1 MIKATRRSE
10 ASSVLIITTYRLRR
24 LRRNSRTFG
33 RVVHVST
40 VFSKA
45 RALRTIPKRSSSTKS
60 VRDRF
65 FRLGHWMV
73 FPRKHE
79 SRLKNVPSKSP
90 YTLPGPRPGNT
101 PPHRRRAS
109 LSSRPASRRPSRE
122 MIQKSFH
129 RIFTRSR
136 AFTRRPRRPRRQ
148 LPRFSSLV
156 LHVVAPG
163 DVPDHDS
170 RPRSFVRSRVRRV
183 KPRGRIHGSRVRSP
197 PRSTVRPR
205 ARARVCHPPR
215 PGTRAP
221 FPSNPAPRPVAGARR
236 SLFPEI
242 SRRFFALYRT
252 LSREHAIR
260 VEIFYVRVSSRA
272 HWLTVCA

>member
-1 MIKATRRSE
+1 MF
-10 ASSVLIITTYRLRR
+10 L
-24 LRRNSRTFG
+24 
-33 RVVHVST
+33 
-40 VFSKA
+40 
-45 RALRTIPKRSSSTKS
+45 
-60 VRDRF
+60 
-65 FRLGHWMV
+65 
-73 FPRKHE
+73 PRKHE

-156 LHVVAPG
+156 LHVFARG
-163 DVPDHDS
+163 DVLPDHDS
-170 RPRSFVRSRVRRV
+170 RPRSFVRSLGTTRATARTN
-183 KPRGRIHGSRVRSP
+183 PRLARAFTSP
-197 PRSTVRPR
+197 LDGPSSS
-205 ARARVCHPPR
+205 ARARVPR
-215 PGTRAP
+215 PGTRAS
-221 FPSNPAPRPVAGARR
+221 FPSNPAPRPVTGARR

-242 SRRFFALYRT
+242 LRRFSRFFPRFCDAFSRFIVLYRDETRLKLVPILCMSRKPRNKNQDLYKNKFT
-252 LSREHAIR
+252 LFYLLTQATGQGDIMHTSESTPRPRLRTPGTLVQDEH
-260 VEIFYVRVSSRA
+260 S
-272 HWLTVCA
+272 

>member
-1 MIKATRRSE
+1 MIKTTRRSE

-156 LHVVAPG
+156 LHVFARG
-163 DVPDHDS
+163 DVLPDHDS
-170 RPRSFVRSRVRRV
+170 RPRSFVRSLGTTRATARTN
-183 KPRGRIHGSRVRSP
+183 PRLARAFTSP
-197 PRSTVRPR
+197 LDGPSSS
-205 ARARVCHPPR
+205 ARARVPR
-215 PGTRAP
+215 PGTRAS
-221 FPSNPAPRPVAGARR
+221 FPSNPAPRPVTGARR
-236 SLFPEI
+236 SLFPKI
-242 SRRFFALYRT
+242 LRRFFALYRT